1 MADTA
6 AFFAKKK
13 KKKKAFKFNANKVD
27 VESVKSAVHVDAP
40 ALSTNEVGVGDS
52 SNLLSSIGG
61 ADSSALS
68 GIGGGV
74 GGVDSSK
81 GNEQWDDEA
90 YSSSR
95 TKKVTATST
104 TSSAG
109 TIELLDMKALDPK
122 RNNQN
127 NIKEKLRLEE
137 TKAQLAKARKGMEQ
151 EGKRRKDEEKGVVP
165 KTKPVVASRFAGAAL
180 NIGGGAT
187 GGSLAATGGKWVP
200 PHMRGGGAGGGMGGG
215 GLSRVRMGASASS
228 MSQKLDTKDENLFP
242 DLASAATIIE
252 KQQQFQ
258 QPAYMAPKKTP
269 VGGGATWASKSLKKK
284 SAPIAKSKPS
294 LSTTTSLSSSKSA
307 AKAAPETPQEKTP
320 EPVVAPVAEKKAEP
334 TVVADK
340 EKAVAA
346 TTAAASKP
354 VKKTKSK
361 KKKKDLSTFK
371 PT

>member
-40 ALSTNEVGVGDS
+40 ALSSIETGVGDS
-52 SNLLSSIGG
+52 SNLVSGVGG
-61 ADSSALS
+61 GDASSAS
-68 GIGGGV
+68 GT

-90 YSSSR
+90 YTSSR
-95 TKKVTATST
+95 TKKVTAAPM
-104 TSSAG
+104 TSSSTG
-109 TIELLDMKALDPK
+109 TTELLDMKALDPK

-127 NIKEKLRLEE
+127 NIKEKLRVNEN
-137 TKAQLAKARKGMEQ
+137 KALLANARKGMEREAQ
-151 EGKRRKDEEKGVVP
+151 RIKDEKKGIVP
-165 KTKPVVASRFAGAAL
+165 KVKPVVASRFAGAAA
-180 NIGGGAT
+180 NVGGGGSAS
-187 GGSLAATGGKWVP
+187 GGALGATGGKWVP
-200 PHMRGGGAGGGMGGG
+200 PHMRGGGGGGGMGGG
-215 GLSRVRMGASASS
+215 GLSRVRMGASASL
-228 MSQKLDTKDENLFP
+228 MSQKLDTQDESLFP

-284 SAPIAKSKPS
+284 TAPIVKSKPS

-307 AKAAPETPQEKTP
+307 AAAPAPETAQEKTP
-320 EPVVAPVAEKKAEP
+320 EPVVAVAAAKKAEP
-334 TVVADK
+334 ASVVDK
-340 EKAVAA
+340 EKTA
-346 TTAAASKP
+346 TAAASKP
-354 VKKTKSK
+354 VKKTKTK

-371 PT
+371 PA